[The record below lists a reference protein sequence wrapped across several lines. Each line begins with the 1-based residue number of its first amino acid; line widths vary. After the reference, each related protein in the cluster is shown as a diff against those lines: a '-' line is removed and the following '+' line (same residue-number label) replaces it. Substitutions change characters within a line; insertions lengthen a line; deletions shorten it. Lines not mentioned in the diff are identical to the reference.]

1 MIETDDLEDG
11 GVYVVTFVATL
22 PLPTDYSKTSFNNM
36 RAETV
41 VTLNILRLPP
51 GCATT
56 IFDDFTLEN
65 LEVSVNGELEIF
77 QLETTQESESKV

>member
-1 MIETDDLEDG
+1 MIETENLDDA

-41 VTLNILRLPP
+41 VTLNINRLPP
-51 GCATT
+51 GCDTA
-56 IFDDFTLEN
+56 IFDNFAIEN
-65 LEVSVNGELEIF
+65 LEVSVNGDLEIF
-77 QLETTQESESKV
+77 